1 MSQLSFALIAAVLGL
16 QGLYLAASAPSP
28 SDQQLLLSDAAAED
42 TERTLEYALKR
53 GGSGSLF
60 SSDAY
65 VDSRERRAAGSGMGS
80 SFIRFGRGGA
90 GPLSSAV
97 SQPHTRSDIIIRY
110 GRDGLNGRLTRLRQE
125 RMRRLAR
132 LALICAAKNQEES
145 PASSAEEKILREIC
159 KDAPLHPT
167 VPDFV

>member
-1 MSQLSFALIAAVLGL
+1 MSHLTLAMGVLLGMHSCLLIS
-16 QGLYLAASAPSP
+16 ASDLTS
-28 SDQQLLLSDAAAED
+28 SSEQQPD
-42 TERTLEYALKR
+42 RTLEYAIKR
-53 GGSGSLF
+53 GQLLLPA
-60 SSDAY
+60 DLL
-65 VDSRERRAAGSGMGS
+65 DSRERRATGSGMGS
-80 SFIRFGRGGA
+80 SFIRFGRSNSG
-90 GPLSSAV
+90 LSSSGAV

-132 LALICAAKNQEES
+132 LALICASQEDN